1 MSQSS
6 GTITTIFK
14 SRQNLLKLL
23 SGQGYDIKDYEECSV
38 NETHVMFNNK
48 QLDMMLSSQ
57 NNEKSKKVYVK
68 YHLAKTL
75 RRENIND
82 YIDDLYNLEQVL
94 SKDDTLIIVIKQ
106 EPHDPLLNILKQ
118 IWEQEG
124 LFIMIYNLERL
135 QYNILEHMYVPKHTI
150 LTDTEVADL
159 KKRYNINDTSELPEI
174 SRYDPVAQA
183 IGMRP
188 GQVCKITRPS
198 KTAITTDYY
207 RICCQVK

>member
-106 EPHDPLLNILKQ
+106 EPHEPLLNILKQ

-135 QYNILEHMYVPKHTI
+135 QYNILDHMYLQPANWY
-150 LTDTEVADL
+150 L
-159 KKRYNINDTSELPEI
+159 RCYNQAASRDSPQTHHIQFCPGYMHLP
-174 SRYDPVAQA
+174 DM
-183 IGMRP
+183 G
-188 GQVCKITRPS
+188 
-198 KTAITTDYY
+198 
-207 RICCQVK
+207 ICCTHSMRRRKHSLDCIRHIPCQGLY

>member
-6 GTITTIFK
+6 GTISTIFK

-23 SGQGYDIKDYEECSV
+23 SGQGYDITEYEECSV
-38 NETHVMFNNK
+38 NEVHVMYNNK

-57 NNEKSKKVYVK
+57 KNEKSKKVYAK

-106 EPHDPLLNILKQ
+106 EPHEPLLNILKQ
-118 IWEQEG
+118 IW
-124 LFIMIYNLERL
+124 
-135 QYNILEHMYVPKHTI
+135 
-150 LTDTEVADL
+150 
-159 KKRYNINDTSELPEI
+159 
-174 SRYDPVAQA
+174 
-183 IGMRP
+183 
-188 GQVCKITRPS
+188 
-198 KTAITTDYY
+198 
-207 RICCQVK
+207 